1 MKKIHIISILFVA
14 VSAFGFASYQSIEGN
29 TPSDNKSNE
38 LTVLKGAEKSGF
50 SESNQNW

>member
-1 MKKIHIISILFVA
+1 MKKIHILSILFVA
-14 VSAFGFASYQSIEGN
+14 VTAFGFVSYQSMDHE
-29 TPSDNKSNE
+29 TPSDSKSNE